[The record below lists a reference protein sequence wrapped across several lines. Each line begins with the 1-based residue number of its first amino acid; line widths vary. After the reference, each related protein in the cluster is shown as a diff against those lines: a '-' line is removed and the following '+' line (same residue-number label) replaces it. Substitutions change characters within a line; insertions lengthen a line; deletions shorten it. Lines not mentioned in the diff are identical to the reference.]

1 MILLPSLLFP
11 PGNSAAV
18 GGAVAGVLILIILI
32 AVGVSVL
39 VLVLVLRNRKSSN
52 VDFKPTPSSKARYEI
67 KCNIR

>member
-1 MILLPSLLFP
+1 MIYCLHYFFPS
-11 PGNSAAV
+11 GNSAAV
-18 GGAVAGVLILIILI
+18 GGAVAGVLILILI
-32 AVGVSVL
+32 VVGVSVL